1 MTNKTIALAATALI
15 LSATFALAE
24 EGTSDATG
32 AAEGGNQDAAVEA
45 PVSGAIGVER
55 IGERLDGRDER
66 QGR

>member
-1 MTNKTIALAATALI
+1 MTTKTITLAAAALI
-15 LSATFALAE
+15 LSATFAFAE
-24 EGTSDATG
+24 EGSSDATG

-66 QGR
+66 EGR